1 MINLGDYSGINVGEI
16 FPDGRLNPN
25 KFSEWREADLMK
37 KALDKKYNDKYP
49 NSVEVFNV
57 IRAFGNTPPDC
68 VQLDEK
74 IKEISYDI
82 EQLGKTTPTYT
93 SGLDIMKT
101 KNPDILKLYLLREI
115 LLENKTAFNKNICT
129 DVLEKKK
136 IEDNAKMLTKES
148 AKTEKKVLEKGTK
161 EQYLYIGSGA
171 VILLVGLYI
180 VTRNKK

>member
-1 MINLGDYSGINVGEI
+1 MVNLGDFSGINIGEI
-16 FPDGRLNPN
+16 FPADKYN
-25 KFSEWREADLMK
+25 KFEEWREADLMK
-37 KALDKKYNDKYP
+37 KELDKKYNDKYP
-49 NSVEVFNV
+49 NSGEVFNV
-57 IRAFGNTPPDC
+57 IKAFGNTPPDC

-82 EQLGKTTPTYT
+82 EQLGKTTPTLT
-93 SGLDIMKT
+93 SGLDIIKS

-115 LLENKTAFNKNICT
+115 LLENKKAFNKNICT

-161 EQYLYIGSGA
+161 EQYLYIGYGA
-171 VILLVGLYI
+171 VILLVGLFI